1 MSDFITV
8 PRRVIMVGAES
19 DLSNLP
25 DGIPFGTIAIVAGE
39 SKKWQLD
46 FDGTWVEMAS
56 GGGGG
61 GGGGSDIME
70 VIFEYKSGA
79 WSASETYS
87 DVRTALESGETV
99 IARIVN
105 STVSPKINVLATDI
119 VLQNSNILFKS
130 YAEDQYKRYL
140 YTVTFAS
147 GGATYNKDAYDISNA
162 KIIGINVQY
171 DSGTSTYSVSS
182 VEGASEMSQ
191 LVYSTPDQGI
201 MAEAYVQTNEDD
213 GSTLV
218 EHYQF
223 VSAKQYDYDYG
234 SGTDNYVQAI
244 FSCAAGKTM
253 EILGVS
259 YDVITSATVTIS
271 NT

>member
-8 PRRVIMVGAES
+8 PKRVIMVGAES

-25 DGIPFGTIAIVAGE
+25 NGIPFGTIAIVAGE
-39 SKKWQLD
+39 SQKWQLD

-61 GGGGSDIME
+61 GGGSDIME
-70 VIFEYKSGA
+70 LVFEYKSGA

-105 STVSPKINVLATDI
+105 STASPKINVLATDI

-130 YAEDQYKRYL
+130 YAEDQFKRYI

-147 GGATYNKDAYDISNA
+147 GSMAYNKDSYDISNA
-162 KIIGINVQY
+162 KIIGITVQY
-171 DSGTSTYSVSS
+171 DSGTYSVTN
-182 VEGASEMSQ
+182 VVGAYEMGN
-191 LVYSTPDQGI
+191 LIYATPDGSI
-201 MAEAYVQTNEDD
+201 LASAYVQTTGND
-213 GSTLV
+213 GSILT
-218 EHYQF
+218 EIYQF
-223 VSAKQYDYDYG
+223 VSAKQYEDDLG
-234 SGTDNYVQAI
+234 SGTDTYVKAI
-244 FSCAAGKTM
+244 FHCAAGKTM
-253 EILGVS
+253 ELLGTS
-259 YDVITSATVTIS
+259 YDSITDATVTVT

>member
-8 PRRVIMVGAES
+8 PKRVIMVGAEA
-19 DLSNLP
+19 DLANLP
-25 DGIPFGTIAIVAGE
+25 DGIPFGTVAVLAGE

-61 GGGGSDIME
+61 GGGSDIME
-70 VIFEYKSGA
+70 LVFEYKSGA

-105 STVSPKINVLATDI
+105 STASPKINVLATDI
-119 VLQNSNILFKS
+119 VLQHSNILFKS

-147 GGATYNKDAYDISNA
+147 GSMTYNKDAYDISNA

-171 DSGTSTYSVSS
+171 DSDTSTYSVSN

-191 LVYSTPDQGI
+191 LVYFTPDQGA
-201 MAEAYVQTNEDD
+201 MVGAYVQTSGND

-223 VSAKQYDYDYG
+223 VSAKQYDHDYG

-259 YDVITSATVTIS
+259 YDVITSATVTVT
-271 NT
+271 NA